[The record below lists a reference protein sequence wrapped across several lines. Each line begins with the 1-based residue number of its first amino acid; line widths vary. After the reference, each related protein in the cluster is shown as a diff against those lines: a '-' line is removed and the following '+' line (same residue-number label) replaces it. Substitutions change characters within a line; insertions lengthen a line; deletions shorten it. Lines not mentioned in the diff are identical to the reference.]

1 MFVYDNMRIQ
11 VCRCEA
17 DSSPQTLDDLILGE
31 TRTCDWLHQIHQE
44 GIVDSL
50 GPEETVGVVECEDVG
65 GAGLA
70 EDMTR
75 RDLLPCPLSSEGRQ
89 LRLLTLLLAGPA
101 GQSDRQVSSVR
112 DERPAGEVTVQLDSD
127 ITQLSLTV
135 KCLPQLTFLSRSEGE
150 GSALSRL
157 QGDFSTVLIW
167 DSGEI
172 V

>member
-1 MFVYDNMRIQ
+1 M
-11 VCRCEA
+11 
-17 DSSPQTLDDLILGE
+17 
-31 TRTCDWLHQIHQE
+31 
-44 GIVDSL
+44 
-50 GPEETVGVVECEDVG
+50 GVVECEDVG

-89 LRLLTLLLAGPA
+89 LRLLTLLLAAPA

-135 KCLPQLTFLSRSEGE
+135 
-150 GSALSRL
+150 
-157 QGDFSTVLIW
+157 
-167 DSGEI
+167 
-172 V
+172 

>member
-89 LRLLTLLLAGPA
+89 LRLLSLLLQAGPA
-101 GQSDRQVSSVR
+101 DQSEPQVSSVR
-112 DERPAGEVTVQLDSD
+112 DKPPAGEVKFQLDSD
-127 ITQLSLTV
+127 I
-135 KCLPQLTFLSRSEGE
+135 R
-150 GSALSRL
+150 
-157 QGDFSTVLIW
+157 
-167 DSGEI
+167 
-172 V
+172 

>member
-1 MFVYDNMRIQ
+1 M
-11 VCRCEA
+11 
-17 DSSPQTLDDLILGE
+17 
-31 TRTCDWLHQIHQE
+31 
-44 GIVDSL
+44 
-50 GPEETVGVVECEDVG
+50 GVVECEDVG

-89 LRLLTLLLAGPA
+89 LRLLTLLLLAAPA

-135 KCLPQLTFLSRSEGE
+135 YCQVSSVYLN
-150 GSALSRL
+150 
-157 QGDFSTVLIW
+157 
-167 DSGEI
+167 
-172 V
+172 